1 MQGVSVIYGWPSRT
15 EATALGANLLLIA
28 KVCFCYFLVSKRGI
42 PGSVLEE
49 FIRYCDGQERVVA
62 IMETFDSTKRR
73 LFEILKDVHS
83 GKIQLPDFQRGWIW
97 DDTRIKGILAS
108 VAKSFPIGAIML
120 LETGNENVRFKTKP
134 VEGVRLDNKVK
145 PDLLILDGQQR
156 ITSLYQTIVTNEI
169 VTTRNER
176 NYKIKR
182 WYYIDMVKAMDGNY
196 DLEEAIISI
205 NENKQITEDFGRRV
219 VLDLSDKKFEF
230 ENLMYPVCMID
241 DYSVWRR
248 EFNEY
253 WHYDRE
259 KSMFWDRFEARIINS
274 FNKYMVPVIIL
285 TKENPKEAVCQVF
298 EKVNTGGVSLNV
310 FELLTATFAAEDFD
324 LKLDWQQIREEF
336 KDYKLL
342 SNVSNTD
349 IIQAITLLATYNY
362 KLNRARQGVPEEDLP
377 AISCKRKDMLS
388 LSLQD
393 YKKCRNPIV
402 QGFIKASKILFE
414 NHIFTA
420 RDLPYNTQL
429 IPMSA
434 ILAVL
439 SDKIDNLGHKK
450 KMMQWFWCG
459 VFGELY
465 GSANETRYAL
475 DLPQVVD
482 WIEHNGPK
490 PKTIYD
496 ANFSPSRLHTLRTRN
511 SAAYKGVYALLM
523 DDETKDWL
531 SATKIDV
538 STYFAESI
546 DIHHIFPVA
555 WCVRNGV
562 SKDDYNCIINKTP
575 LSSRTNRIVSGD
587 APSKYLARIQKH
599 AGVDDEEFQ
608 CILESHVLSPEL
620 MYADNFVQFFSD
632 RKEKILL
639 RIERAMNKT
648 IPREAIQ
655 VEEGVYI
662 DEDAEVE

>member
-1 MQGVSVIYGWPSRT
+1 MVV
-15 EATALGANLLLIA
+15 
-28 KVCFCYFLVSKRGI
+28 
-42 PGSVLEE
+42 VL
-49 FIRYCDGQERVVA
+49 
-62 IMETFDSTKRR
+62 ETFDSTKRS

-97 DDTRIKGILAS
+97 DDNRIKGILAS
-108 VAKSFPIGAIML
+108 VAKSFPIGAVML

-134 VEGVRLDNKVK
+134 VEGVKLVTEVK

-169 VTTRNER
+169 VITKNEK
-176 NYKIKR
+176 NYEIKR

-205 NENKQITEDFGRRV
+205 NENKQITEDFGRSV
-219 VLDLSDKKFEF
+219 ILDLSKKEFEY

-253 WHYDRE
+253 WQYDRE
-259 KSMFWDRFEARIINS
+259 KSIFWDKFEDRIVNS
-274 FNKYMVPVIIL
+274 FNKYMLPVIIMK
-285 TKENPKEAVCQVF
+285 KENPKEAVCQVF

-310 FELLTATFAAEDFD
+310 FELLTATFAAEEFD
-324 LKLDWQQIREEF
+324 LKMDWQKIKEGF

-342 SNVSNTD
+342 ANVSNTD
-349 IIQAITLLATYNY
+349 IIQAITLLATYNH
-362 KLNRARQGVPEEDLP
+362 KLNRAKQNIPDEELP
-377 AISCKRKDMLS
+377 AVSCKRKDMLN

-393 YKKCRNPIV
+393 YQKYRDPIV
-402 QGFIKASKILFE
+402 YGFIKASKILFE
-414 NHIFTA
+414 KHIFTA

-434 ILAVL
+434 ILAVIG
-439 SDKIDNLGHKK
+439 DKIDNLGYKK
-450 KMMQWFWCG
+450 KIMQWFWCG

-482 WIEHNGPK
+482 WIENNGAI

-531 SATKIDV
+531 SATRIDV
-538 STYFAESI
+538 STYFSESI

-555 WCVRNGV
+555 WCIKNGINR
-562 SKDDYNCIINKTP
+562 DDYNCIINKTP
-575 LSSRTNRIVSGD
+575 LSSRTNRIVSGE
-587 APSKYLARIQKH
+587 APSKYLVRIQKH
-599 AGVDDEEFQ
+599 AGVKDEEFQ
-608 CILESHVLSPEL
+608 NILKSHVLAPEF
-620 MYADNFVQFFSD
+620 MHADDFINFFSD
-632 RKEKILL
+632 RKEKILQ
-639 RIERAMNKT
+639 RIEKAMNKA
-648 IPREAIQ
+648 IPRDVLQI
-655 VEEGVYI
+655 EEGVYI
-662 DEDAEVE
+662 ADEIEEE

>member
-1 MQGVSVIYGWPSRT
+1 
-15 EATALGANLLLIA
+15 
-28 KVCFCYFLVSKRGI
+28 
-42 PGSVLEE
+42 
-49 FIRYCDGQERVVA
+49 
-62 IMETFDSTKRR
+62 METFDSTKRS
-73 LFEILKDVHS
+73 LFEILKDVNNA
-83 GKIQLPDFQRGWIW
+83 KIQLPDFQRGWIW
-97 DDTRIKGILAS
+97 DDNRIKGILAS
-108 VAKSFPIGAIML
+108 VAKSFPIGAVML

-134 VEGVRLDNKVK
+134 VEGVKLDNGAKAE
-145 PDLLILDGQQR
+145 LLILDGQQR

-169 VTTRNER
+169 VTTKNEK
-176 NYKIKR
+176 NYEIKR

-205 NENKQITEDFGRRV
+205 NEKKQITEDFGRRI
-219 VLDLSDKKFEF
+219 VLDLSQKEYEF

-253 WHYDRE
+253 WQYDKE
-259 KSMFWDRFEARIINS
+259 KSIFWDKFEGRIINS
-274 FNKYMVPVIIL
+274 FNKYMLPVIIL
-285 TKENPKEAVCQVF
+285 SKENPKEAVCQVF

-310 FELLTATFAAEDFD
+310 FELLTATFAADEFD
-324 LKLDWQQIREEF
+324 LKKDWQDIKKEF
-336 KDYKLL
+336 KSYELL

-349 IIQAITLLATYNY
+349 LIQAITLLATYDH
-362 KLNRARQGVPEEDLP
+362 KLSQVKQKNQGEEVQTV
-377 AISCKRKDMLS
+377 SCKRKDMLN

-393 YKKCRNPIV
+393 YKKHRDPV
-402 QGFIKASKILFE
+402 VKGFIKASKLLFE

-439 SDKIDNLGHKK
+439 GDKIDNIGYKK
-450 KMMQWFWCG
+450 KLMQWFWCG

-482 WIEHNGPK
+482 WIENNGSE
-490 PKTIYD
+490 PKTVYD

-523 DDETKDWL
+523 DDKTKDWL
-531 SATKIDV
+531 SATGIDF
-538 STYFAESI
+538 STYFSESI

-555 WCVRNGV
+555 WCVKNGI

-575 LSSRTNRIVSGD
+575 LSGRTNRIVSGE
-587 APSKYLARIQKH
+587 APSKYLVRLKKH
-599 AGVDDEEFQ
+599 AGVTDEEFQ
-608 CILESHVLSPEL
+608 NILKSHVLSPEF
-620 MYADNFVQFFSD
+620 MYADDFANFFSD
-632 RKEKILL
+632 RKEKILQ
-639 RIERAMNKT
+639 RIEKAMNKS
-648 IPREAIQ
+648 IPRGTMQ
-655 VEEGVYI
+655 TEEGIYLGA
-662 DEDAEVE
+662 DED